1 MNEMNEIKRWR
12 STSPCGRH
20 RQVCFVYGPGGQFD
34 TKTWLLMGDADEV
47 HVSATS
53 TDHEGWSNLTA
64 LNYTVTLE
72 QFERAW
78 DSATDYQ
85 KQVPL
90 ELADRKVEMIVC
102 WDDGT
107 WSDCHFVEVDGRVPA
122 EEIPRVAEEK
132 LLAELEETAEG
143 GNLVVHVGVYHI
155 EEADEHS

>member
-1 MNEMNEIKRWR
+1 MSAI
-12 STSPCGRH
+12 
-20 RQVCFVYGPGGQFD
+20 D
-34 TKTWLLMGDADEV
+34 TKDKRGIEGEG
-47 HVSATS
+47 AT
-53 TDHEGWSNLTA
+53 
-64 LNYTVTLE
+64 
-72 QFERAW
+72 
-78 DSATDYQ
+78 
-85 KQVPL
+85 
-90 ELADRKVEMIVC
+90 KVEMIVC